1 MNFVPL
7 ISKILIKYFLIWKL
21 HSLLLSW
28 MHEGCS
34 LSTGNNKSTC
44 FRLWFSYFSRA
55 FTFLRSCHV
64 SFFLFYCGRPQLTEK
79 GIVWAQCYWNGTL
92 TPCSPSKI
100 FWNSTSV
107 ASISLL
113 PETQVYIV
121 LNLTSTH
128 YVMNLTPLPQF
139 AVMMDA
145 NFRKLAMVTF

>member
-1 MNFVPL
+1 MNINTYQNTNIHTKIQRQGRNGHKNLDADHSVNFVPL
-7 ISKILIKYFLIWKL
+7 ISKIRIKYFLIWKL

-64 SFFLFYCGRPQLTEK
+64 SFFVFYCGRPQLTEN
-79 GIVWAQCYWNGTL
+79 GIVWLSLWNGTL

-100 FWNSTSV
+100 FWNSSSD
-107 ASISLL
+107 AHQFLCYL
-113 PETQVYIV
+113 KHRYI
-121 LNLTSTH
+121 
-128 YVMNLTPLPQF
+128 
-139 AVMMDA
+139 
-145 NFRKLAMVTF
+145 